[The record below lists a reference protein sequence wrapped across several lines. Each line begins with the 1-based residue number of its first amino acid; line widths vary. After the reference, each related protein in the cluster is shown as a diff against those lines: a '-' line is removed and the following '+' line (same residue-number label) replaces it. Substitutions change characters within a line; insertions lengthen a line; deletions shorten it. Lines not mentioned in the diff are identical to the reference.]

1 MIIELLLV
9 LLILLVVL
17 LFLIFFKSWHIHII
31 FKNNNADYFYR
42 IVISFLIFNLIF
54 FTRDEIGYLKVQI
67 AIFSKTLDLFDIKL
81 NDGKEDSSQEDSSKE
96 ESQQGIENNQSEENS
111 TEEDD
116 LLDKITEAY
125 PLLYDE
131 RNNLYSIIKMLVRML
146 KFDESWITMNLG
158 LSDNNLT
165 IKICSLL
172 WTLSAPLYPVGLRVY
187 LTPEINKTL
196 IKTDTNVKFDVLL
209 FNILKILSLVVQ
221 RKKLRDTIKIFMK

>member
-31 FKNNNADYFYR
+31 FKNNNADYFYK

-67 AIFSKTLDLFDIKL
+67 TIFSKTLHLFDIKL

>member
-172 WTLSAPLYPVGLRVY
+172 WTLSAPLYPVGLKVY

>member
-81 NDGKEDSSQEDSSKE
+81 NDGKEDSSQEDSSEE
-96 ESQQGIENNQSEENS
+96 ESQQGIENNQSGENS

-125 PLLYDE
+125 PLLYEE

-172 WTLSAPLYPVGLRVY
+172 WTLSAPLYPVGLKVY

>member
-96 ESQQGIENNQSEENS
+96 ESQQGIENNQPEENS

>member
-31 FKNNNADYFYR
+31 FKINNADYFYR

-54 FTRDEIGYLKVQI
+54 FTRHEIGYLKVQI
-67 AIFSKTLDLFDIKL
+67 TIFSKTLDLFDIKL

>member
-81 NDGKEDSSQEDSSKE
+81 NDGKEDSSQEDSSQE